1 MLGTCQCT
9 DLCRFGVSDI
19 ASAGGI
25 GHRPNG
31 VTPGLNGITRH
42 KIGLDGF
49 ACVSTASLASSSA
62 LGCSLDCHHLPT
74 SHTLHRHMAP
84 DNRIIQRNLTGASSG
99 ATGPP
104 RQGRN
109 NTQHVHVHG
118 LPDTRLWVL
127 GDQTDPIRCETY
139 FHHCCVH
146 RQRALSNPCSS
157 VSKTALLTVLQ
168 MSTSLSTA
176 SRIQVH
182 RSSDARLRN
191 SL

>member
-1 MLGTCQCT
+1 MYDGKCLGTCQCT
-9 DLCRFGVSDI
+9 DLCRFGVLDI

-74 SHTLHRHMAP
+74 SHTLQSHMAP
-84 DNRIIQRNLTGASSG
+84 DYRIIKRNLTGASFE

-104 RQGRN
+104 QQGRN
-109 NTQHVHVHG
+109 NTLRSFMATACQMHVSASLETKPIPSVAKHLLITVAYIVS
-118 LPDTRLWVL
+118 VL
-127 GDQTDPIRCETY
+127 SPTQ
-139 FHHCCVH
+139 
-146 RQRALSNPCSS
+146 
-157 VSKTALLTVLQ
+157 ALLFQ
-168 MSTSLSTA
+168 K
-176 SRIQVH
+176 RH
-182 RSSDARLRN
+182 F
-191 SL
+191 